1 MNYIPY
7 EFPKEKIGNEIYER
21 FQQEHHI
28 FQQRRKELSLTQ
40 QQVADKAR
48 IQLRQYQ
55 RLESGEQSVSGT
67 SSRILFSVCQVL
79 RLDPEFILGLSTV
92 QSVPEHQKRKSI
104 ILPPVADDGI
114 YYYIPQYAYFLLVSE
129 IPCGMIATYDSI
141 RDCLC
146 KAYNLQNADIK
157 SDMNSYQLHSEK
169 AFPYWRVVSQRG
181 HLLDMIYS
189 SKESQK
195 QLLEAEHLEIKEEE
209 TREAYSVVDYKKYL
223 FSFENLNISVMKTLR
238 QISKNIGI
246 SEQE

>member
-7 EFPKEKIGNEIYER
+7 EFPKMKNGDHVLEYM
-21 FQQEHHI
+21 QQEHHI
-28 FQQRRKELSLTQ
+28 LQQRRKELNLTQ
-40 QQVADKAR
+40 QQVADKAK

-55 RLESGEQSVSGT
+55 RLESGAQSVSGT

-79 RLDPEFILGLSTV
+79 RLDPEFILGLSAV
-92 QSVPEHQKRKSI
+92 KRVPENQKKKSV

-141 RDCLC
+141 RECLC

-157 SDMNSYQLHSEK
+157 SDMNSYQLHSVK

-195 QLLEAEHLEIKEEE
+195 ELLEAEHLEIKSEEN
-209 TREAYSVVDYKKYL
+209 RECYSVVDYKKYL
-223 FSFENLNISVMKTLR
+223 FSFDNLNISVMKTLQ
-238 QISKNIGI
+238 QITKNMGI